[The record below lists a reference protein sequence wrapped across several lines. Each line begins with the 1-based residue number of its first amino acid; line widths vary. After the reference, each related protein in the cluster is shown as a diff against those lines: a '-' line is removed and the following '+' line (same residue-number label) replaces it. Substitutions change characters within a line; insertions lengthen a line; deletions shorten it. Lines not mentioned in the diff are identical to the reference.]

1 MSPKIKL
8 KVGDQVRVV
17 SGRSKGRDG
26 RILRIDPKGKK
37 VWVEGVNIV
46 KKTVKPT
53 SQNQKGGITDVEG
66 SLNWSNVMVLCKKC
80 GISRVSFQ
88 SNQQKE
94 KLRVCAKCGEQL

>member
-1 MSPKIKL
+1 MSTKVKL
-8 KVGDQVRVV
+8 KVGDQVRVI

-26 RILRIDPKGKK
+26 RILRIDPKNMK

-66 SLNWSNVMVLCKKC
+66 CINLSNVMILSKNGVTRLRIQ
-80 GISRVSFQ
+80 G
-88 SNQQKE
+88 NQKE
-94 KLRVCAKCGEQL
+94 KLRICTKSGEQV

>member
-1 MSPKIKL
+1 MSTKVKL
-8 KVGDQVRVV
+8 KVGDQVRVI

-26 RILRIDPKGKK
+26 RILRIDSKNMK

-66 SLNWSNVMVLCKKC
+66 SINLSNVMFLSKNGVTRL
-80 GISRVSFQ
+80 RVQ
-88 SNQQKE
+88 GNQKE
-94 KLRVCAKCGEQL
+94 KLRICTKSGEQV